1 MGKWTMNKLKLASV
15 HANFAPVTLVES
27 KTSADIL
34 NAINARAISIWG
46 ESDWFP
52 QIVKE
57 YVRLELEQSNGDA
70 KKATYANRRNQ
81 IERAF
86 ETGSCRLDTAM
97 LLADAV
103 GCRFQMIC
111 TEVKVTKF

>member
-1 MGKWTMNKLKLASV
+1 MTDPKS
-15 HANFAPVTLVES
+15 
-27 KTSADIL
+27 SAAVL
-34 NAINARAISIWG
+34 NAIKARAISLWG

-57 YVRLELEQSNGDA
+57 YVRLELEQTQGDA

-86 ETGSCRLDTAM
+86 ETGSCRLDTSM
-97 LLADAV
+97 LLAAAV
-103 GCRFQMIC
+103 GCQFQLVC
-111 TEVKVTKF
+111 KEVQVMEF

>member
-1 MGKWTMNKLKLASV
+1 MSKLKLAPFL
-15 HANFAPVTLVES
+15 ANFAPVTLVES
-27 KTSADIL
+27 KPSADIL
-34 NAINARAISIWG
+34 NAIKARAISIWG
-46 ESDWFP
+46 ESNWFP

-57 YVRLELEQSNGDA
+57 YVRLEIEQNDGDA

-86 ETGSCRLDTAM
+86 ETGGCRLDTAM

-111 TEVKVTKF
+111 TEVQVTEF